1 MLPKRTPRTAAPAR
15 RHFKSL
21 VIGAGYTGLAAARR
35 LAELQ
40 PQDQVL
46 VVDATVAGEGSAGRN
61 RAS

>member
-15 RHFKSL
+15 RHFKNL

-46 VVDATVAGEGSAGRN
+46 VVDATVAGRARRAAT